1 MCGYFSISIKRPSI
15 EGPFLVWFNKIMFLV
30 RTYSTQ
36 KMLNE
41 YLTSLNGSFYKIEW
55 NGDQS
60 EKKLNMHKS
69 INLKVELLFL

>member
-1 MCGYFSISIKRPSI
+1 MYFSISIKRPSI
-15 EGPFLVWFNKIMFLV
+15 EGPFLVWVNKIMFLV

-60 EKKLNMHKS
+60 EKN
-69 INLKVELLFL
+69 